1 MAYYLMITRRDD
13 WGALHS
19 YRFGRP
25 IKDMKVAMTRC
36 RKTLDSFVL
45 NDKNECICINSRG
58 SCQDASGSSEIS
70 TFSSLSPI

>member
-1 MAYYLMITRRDD
+1 MYYLMINRRDE
-13 WGALHS
+13 WGVLHS
-19 YRFGRP
+19 YRFGKA

-45 NDKNECICINSRG
+45 NDKNICICINTRG
-58 SCQDASGSSEIS
+58 TLDNS